1 MTRPVSPMASEARAL
16 LRRYPDLESTEL
28 DRLLEIFPRLPILET
43 ALMTA
48 EEDLRAKLHAFQRG
62 HRRQVGGP
70 AWQGLVL
77 LAIPALMAAAFLW
90 AIWQTIAG

>member
-1 MTRPVSPMASEARAL
+1 MTRPISPMASEARAL
-16 LRRYPDLESTEL
+16 LRRYPNLDLTEL

-48 EEDLRAKLHAFQRG
+48 EEDLRAKMHAFQRE
-62 HRRQVGGP
+62 HRRQVRGP

-77 LAIPALMAAAFLW
+77 LAIPAVMAAAFLW
-90 AIWQTIAG
+90 AIWQTVAG